1 MLGLRVRILWH
12 SFRAAP
18 FPRVLALLL
27 AAGVAGLAYRG
38 TLWFLDFLAGYPF
51 AERAVLAKSLEG
63 LFLLLSAAVL
73 LSALP
78 GALATLYG
86 SPDLH
91 LLLAWPIPAGRVF
104 ALKAL
109 ETFLATAG
117 LPLLL
122 TLPVLAALGVHRG
135 APPAYYP
142 LALAVALGVYALP
155 VALGA
160 ALALFFLRWAPA
172 GRAKEWAAAGS
183 AVIGGLLVYA
193 LRAARPE
200 AIFRRAFESPEA
212 LSAYLAAWGASGP
225 SVLPSTWAS
234 RAVLEALTG
243 GVAPAALLLFSLVL
257 FAFAGVAAAAAF
269 AYRAGWVRGLE
280 GTFRERSP
288 APPAPWEG
296 YRPLSALWLRDLRR
310 FFRDPHQIAQVLLVF
325 VLVLLYLVSLRAMP
339 FEGLLFKRVVG
350 FLHLAFQGFVLVAVG
365 LRLAYPLFGLEGR
378 GFWVVETAPVSRGLL
393 VFSRFG
399 FALFLLLP
407 LAAALGLYVPR
418 AVGLEPGL
426 VGVSLMSALAVAVG
440 VAGLGVG
447 VGALFPAG
455 EQSGEAA
462 LGLGAL
468 LYMTAG
474 LLFAAGVALL
484 DAYPVHRVL
493 TGQGFWGGPE
503 SAVWLLLLGLLAAAF
518 ALVPLLLAWRLH
530 RGVGPG

>member
-1 MLGLRVRILWH
+1 MLALRIRILWH
-12 SFRAAP
+12 SLRTAP
-18 FPRVLALLL
+18 FSRVLALLL
-27 AAGVAGLAYRG
+27 AGGVAVLAYRG
-38 TLWFLDFLAGYPF
+38 TLWFLGFLSGYPF
-51 AERAVLAKSLEG
+51 AERAVLSRSLEG

-78 GALATLYG
+78 GALAILYG
-86 SPDLH
+86 SLDLH

-104 ALKAL
+104 AQKVL

-117 LPLLL
+117 LPTLL
-122 TLPVLAALGVHRG
+122 TLPVLLALGVHYG
-135 APPAYYP
+135 ASPAYYP
-142 LALAVALGVYALP
+142 LAFAAALAVYALP

-160 ALALFFLRWAPA
+160 ALALFFLRFAPA

-183 AVIGGLLVYA
+183 AVIGGLLVYV

-212 LSAYLAAWGASGP
+212 LSAFLAEWARSGP
-225 SVLPSTWAS
+225 SFLPSTWAA
-234 RAVLEALTG
+234 RAVLGALSG
-243 GVAPAALLLFSLVL
+243 EVVPAAALLFFLVT
-257 FAFAGVAAAAAF
+257 FAFAGVAAAAGW

-280 GTFRERSP
+280 GTFQERPP

-296 YRPLSALWLRDLRR
+296 YRPLFALWLRDLRR

-339 FEGLLFKRVVG
+339 LEGLLFKRVVG

-378 GFWVVETAPVSRGLL
+378 GYWVVETAPVSRGML

-407 LAAALGLYVPR
+407 LALALGLYVPG
-418 AVGLEPGL
+418 AIGLEGGL
-426 VGVSLMSALAVAVG
+426 VWVSLASALAVAVG
-440 VAGLGVG
+440 AAGLGVG
-447 VGALFPAG
+447 IGALFPAG
-455 EQSGEAA
+455 EQSGEVA
-462 LGLGAL
+462 LGLGGL

-493 TGQGFWGGPE
+493 SGAGFWAGPE
-503 SAVWLLLLGLLAAAF
+503 SAVWLLALWLLAGAF
-518 ALVPLLLAWRLH
+518 AFLPLFLAWRLPASP
-530 RGVGPG
+530 RVG